1 MKKKSSFK
9 GKGKTLND
17 PVPQKQPA
25 KSSGSPNKGASTPNS
40 PPPPP
45 KPEGPPPGPE
55 NRQTKITSRD
65 AYKAS
70 DTAKQIS
77 KENDEDLKLSSVDVK
92 GLRVGADV
100 KPKTF
105 ADVAKAKSRPPPP
118 TSANI
123 RFNVLVKK
131 QIYTVEAKFATSEPL
146 ENLYTYLE
154 KEVFS
159 SVSNLEIRNSYPQV
173 VLPRDPNKTLASQ
186 KLYGQIMLQVSASDA
201 KLK

>member
-17 PVPQKQPA
+17 PVPQKPLPRTV
-25 KSSGSPNKGASTPNS
+25 SSPDKVIS
-40 PPPPP
+40 PPQSPPEP
-45 KPEGPPPGPE
+45 AGPPPGPE
-55 NRQTKITSRD
+55 NRQTKISSRD

-70 DTAKQIS
+70 DTAKQIH
-77 KENDEDLKLSSVDVK
+77 KENEEDLKLSSVDVK

-105 ADVAKAKSRPPPP
+105 ADVAKPKSKPPP

-123 RFNVLVKK
+123 KFNILVKK

-146 ENLYTYLE
+146 EHLYTYLE
-154 KEVFS
+154 HEVFL
-159 SVSNLEIRNSYPQV
+159 SVSNLEIRNSYPQTV
-173 VLPRDPNKTLASQ
+173 IPRDPNKTLASL
-186 KLYGQIMLQVSASDA
+186 KLHGQVMLQVSASDA
-201 KLK
+201 KMK